1 MCEFRLILVICYKFI
16 HLGYVRDENNL
27 AYCLLTDWRMVR
39 KYDINSNLIIK
50 YNIAYKVIMN

>member
-1 MCEFRLILVICYKFI
+1 MKI
-16 HLGYVRDENNL
+16 

-50 YNIAYKVIMN
+50 YNIVYKVTMN